1 MEINDDFTIIVQC
14 PNCYEFVAVKKS
26 ELNCKIFRHGIL
38 KSNFKQIDPHLPKE
52 KCDKLIKN
60 DLIFGCGKPFKILE
74 EISNKYSAIICDY
87 I

>member
-1 MEINDDFTIIVQC
+1 MDINDDFTIIVQC
-14 PNCYEFVAVKKS
+14 PNCYEFVVVKKS

-38 KSNFKQIDPHLPKE
+38 KSNYEQIDPHLPKE
-52 KCDKLIKN
+52 ECDKLIKN

-74 EISNKYSAIICDY
+74 DSNKYSAIICDY